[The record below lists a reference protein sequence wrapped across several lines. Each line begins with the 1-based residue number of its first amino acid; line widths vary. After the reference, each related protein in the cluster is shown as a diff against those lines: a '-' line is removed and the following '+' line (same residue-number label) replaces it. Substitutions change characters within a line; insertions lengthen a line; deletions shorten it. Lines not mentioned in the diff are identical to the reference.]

1 MLPSEDSSESNGDSN
16 GANEA
21 TEGVI
26 ARLGPR
32 SIRPRTTQPIRVVNY
47 AVNGLG
53 LGHLTRLIAINR
65 HVRRLARLLGERTE
79 ITFVTSSEG
88 DGLAYQHG
96 FASFHIPSK
105 TAVTVCDLDP
115 HRYRKLA
122 KQWLWNALSLSSP
135 DIMLVDTFPGGSFGE
150 LYDVLDLGQRNVFVY
165 REVREKM
172 ASTPAFQSALSL
184 YDLFVLPNEF
194 GENASP
200 LPANARAEVCHT
212 DQILIRSRDEVHDRS
227 TARRILGLA
236 DDQTCVY
243 VSTGGG
249 GDIAA
254 ESSFRVAIEVAHAMP
269 QVQFVF
275 GAGLLYR
282 GDEPWAPNV
291 RWTRRPLMMELF
303 AAFDAAVTSGGFNSI
318 WELMHCGV
326 PCAFTPQPRSH
337 DDQERR
343 AERCAAA
350 GAGILVEEVNKDTI
364 TAALQQL
371 LDPNRH
377 QAYVEAARA
386 LITSNSARDAA
397 EAVLSL
403 VLPEEAVNEA
413 GSLTS
418 DAICWQAKQLGIDE
432 GPLFDVA
439 AHLWRH
445 ERTLGTP
452 AYELDE
458 LLPESLTA
466 LKTAVAEGFTA
477 QMFVRSVRQCV
488 EPAPIPDVLKR
499 ALEHIRTLETLNPVH
514 GA

>member
-1 MLPSEDSSESNGDSN
+1 MLPNDTETMSDSVG
-16 GANEA
+16 
-21 TEGVI
+21 

-32 SIRPRTTQPIRVVNY
+32 SVRPRTTQPIRVVNY

-65 HVRRLARLLGERTE
+65 HIRRLARLLGERTE

-105 TAVTVCDLDP
+105 TAVAVCDLDP

-172 ASTPAFQSALSL
+172 ARTPAFQMALSM

-200 LPANARAEVCHT
+200 LPSNAKAEVCHT
-212 DQILIRSRDEVHDRS
+212 DQILIRSRDEVHDRLA
-227 TARRILGLA
+227 ARRILGLSEK
-236 DDQTCVY
+236 QTCVY

-249 GDIAA
+249 GDHAA
-254 ESSFRVAIEVAHAMP
+254 EELFRIAIEAANSMP
-269 QVQFVF
+269 HVQFVF

-291 RWTRRPLMMELF
+291 RWTRRPLMIELF
-303 AAFDAAVTSGGFNSI
+303 EAFDAAVTSGGFNSI
-318 WELMHCGV
+318 WELMHCGI
-326 PCAFTPQPRSH
+326 PCVFTPQPRSH

-343 AERCAAA
+343 AQRCAEA
-350 GAGILVEEVNKDTI
+350 GAGLLVEEVTSINLV
-364 TAALQQL
+364 AALQQL
-371 LDPNRH
+371 LDPKRH
-377 QAYVEAARA
+377 ESFVKAARA
-386 LITSNSARDAA
+386 LITSNSALDAA

-403 VLPEEAVNEA
+403 ILPEAAVNDA
-413 GSLTS
+413 GSLVN
-418 DAICWQAKQLGIDE
+418 DALCWQAKQLGIDE

-452 AYELDE
+452 AFELDE
-458 LLPESLTA
+458 LLPESLHA
-466 LKTAVAEGFTA
+466 LRTAVDEGFTA

-499 ALEHIRTLETLNPVH
+499 ALELIRDTEAFNR
-514 GA
+514 